1 MVELKRETGR
11 VFYTEGGACTNTG
24 RQGEHGTFEEP
35 REVQRGQGT
44 CSGGEVVS
52 IEATEDAGV

>member
-1 MVELKRETGR
+1 M
-11 VFYTEGGACTNTG
+11 FYTEGGACTNTG

-44 CSGGEVVS
+44 CSGGEMVS
-52 IEATEDAGV
+52 IEAAEDAGV